1 MAVSKVWFFHT
12 LSPGE
17 EDLVGGTKDH
27 GGGN

>member
-17 EDLVGGTKDH
+17 EDLVGGTKGH
-27 GGGN
+27 GVG